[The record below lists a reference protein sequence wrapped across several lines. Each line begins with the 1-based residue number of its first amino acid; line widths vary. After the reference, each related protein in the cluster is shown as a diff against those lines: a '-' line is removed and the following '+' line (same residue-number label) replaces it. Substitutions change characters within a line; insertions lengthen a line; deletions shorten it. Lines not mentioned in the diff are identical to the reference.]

1 MKNFKYIAATSLQ
14 QAASELAKEK
24 SKKTI
29 KVMAGGTDL
38 LGTLKDKIH
47 PELPETVVDL
57 KTIPGLNYI
66 REDKKVLRIGALTTL
81 DEIISNKIVK
91 EKFIMLAQAAR
102 TVASPQIRN
111 MGTIGG
117 NICQEPRCWYYRAP
131 DNQFHCLRKGGTKC
145 GAALGD
151 NRYHSIFGAVRV
163 GNPACTNSCP
173 GNVEIAPY
181 MSQMRSKKT
190 VDAAAT
196 ILLNNPLPA
205 MTGRVCPHLCESACN
220 RKDWDA
226 PVSIRSVESFLGD
239 YILANTRKLMK
250 APKKQKAQTVAIVGA
265 GPAGLSAAYYLRVQ
279 GYRVTVFDK
288 MAKAGGMLTYGI
300 PDYRLAKELVIKQIN
315 ALEKMG
321 IKFELGVE
329 IGPRGKTL
337 KELRKKFS
345 ALFLATGAWKQKT
358 LKMEKSEHLSS
369 GIDFLVNIDEQKKTI
384 KGKKIVVIGG
394 GNVAIDVAISAKK
407 FGAASVVMACLE
419 DRATMPAFTEE
430 IEEALSL
437 GIKLM
442 NSWGPH
448 NIIERDGK
456 LTEIEFVRCLNVFD
470 KERRF
475 NPSFDQSQK
484 EKIAADQI
492 ILAIGQ
498 NTDLCYADKMVRV
511 ERGLIVVDAKS
522 KATNLKGVFA
532 GGDVTHGP
540 ASVIDAIAAGRLA
553 ASSIDSFL
561 SGTKGKGKTKT
572 QAKMI
577 ASNLGEFLETHSSCY
592 NKSERTG
599 EVATEVNRCL
609 NCGCIA
615 VNASDLA
622 PVLLALDAKIRTTKK
637 VIEAKEF
644 FSAEQIL
651 EQDEIV
657 REIEIPTPEFGSEQR
672 YQKFRIRN
680 AIDFPIVSLATVLS
694 YNEKG
699 KSKIIANA
707 KIVLGAVAPL
717 PLRMYE
723 VEKYLKGQSTS
734 EEIASMAAEVAIKE
748 ARPLAKNRFK
758 MQIVKVLLKRAF

>member
-1 MKNFKYIAATSLQ
+1 
-14 QAASELAKEK
+14 
-24 SKKTI
+24 
-29 KVMAGGTDL
+29 
-38 LGTLKDKIH
+38 
-47 PELPETVVDL
+47 
-57 KTIPGLNYI
+57 
-66 REDKKVLRIGALTTL
+66 
-81 DEIISNKIVK
+81 
-91 EKFIMLAQAAR
+91 
-102 TVASPQIRN
+102 
-111 MGTIGG
+111 
-117 NICQEPRCWYYRAP
+117 
-131 DNQFHCLRKGGTKC
+131 
-145 GAALGD
+145 
-151 NRYHSIFGAVRV
+151 
-163 GNPACTNSCP
+163 
-173 GNVEIAPY
+173 
-181 MSQMRSKKT
+181 
-190 VDAAAT
+190 
-196 ILLNNPLPA
+196 
-205 MTGRVCPHLCESACN
+205 
-220 RKDWDA
+220 
-226 PVSIRSVESFLGD
+226 
-239 YILANTRKLMK
+239 
-250 APKKQKAQTVAIVGA
+250 
-265 GPAGLSAAYYLRVQ
+265 
-279 GYRVTVFDK
+279 
-288 MAKAGGMLTYGI
+288 
-300 PDYRLAKELVIKQIN
+300 
-315 ALEKMG
+315 
-321 IKFELGVE
+321 
-329 IGPRGKTL
+329 
-337 KELRKKFS
+337 
-345 ALFLATGAWKQKT
+345 
-358 LKMEKSEHLSS
+358 
-369 GIDFLVNIDEQKKTI
+369 
-384 KGKKIVVIGG
+384 
-394 GNVAIDVAISAKK
+394 
-407 FGAASVVMACLE
+407 
-419 DRATMPAFTEE
+419 MPAFTEE